1 MGRNKYRDYH
11 TILGNISLRNI
22 LTSNN
27 LHIQNIDMEW
37 INRTRVIKVA
47 LIVVA
52 ILLGVASLIFSNYL
66 VRDLER
72 EEATRMEIWT
82 EAMRTFNNAD
92 ENTDLNLVLTVI
104 KGNNTIPV
112 IVLDDKGGIDNYSNM
127 RIHGADTLGYLMRQ
141 AASMR
146 EAGNIIRMDM
156 NEPGRYYDV
165 CYDDSLMLKRLAAYP
180 YVQFGVFIIFL
191 LVALFAL
198 LSMKRSEQNRV
209 WVGLS
214 KETAHQ
220 LGTPISSLMAWTEML
235 QSTYPEDELIPEM
248 GKDVKRLEV
257 IAERFSKIG
266 SLPETT
272 PENLGEA
279 LHRVVDY
286 IDRRSSDRVT
296 IRCVVPERP
305 IIVRMCSPLFEW
317 VIENLCKNAIDAMD
331 GEGSITLHVASTDER
346 VYIDVTDTG
355 KGIQK
360 NHFNSIFSPGF
371 TTKKRGWGLGLSL
384 ARRIIESY
392 HKGRI
397 YVKHSEL
404 NKGTTFRIELRK

>member
-1 MGRNKYRDYH
+1 
-11 TILGNISLRNI
+11 
-22 LTSNN
+22 
-27 LHIQNIDMEW
+27 MEW
-37 INRTRVIKVA
+37 INRTRAVKIA
-47 LIVVA
+47 LIVIA
-52 ILLGVASLIFSNYL
+52 MLLGVASLIFSNFL

-82 EAMRTFNNAD
+82 EAMRAFNNAD
-92 ENTDLNLVLTVI
+92 ESTDLTLVLTVI
-104 KGNNTIPV
+104 RGNNTIPV
-112 IVLDDKGGIDNYSNM
+112 IVLDDRGGIESYSNV
-127 RIHGADTLGYLMRQ
+127 RIHGADTLGYLMHQ
-141 AASMR
+141 AAAMR
-146 EAGNIIRMDM
+146 GAGNIIRMDM
-156 NEPGRYYDV
+156 NEPGRYYEV
-165 CYDDSLMLKRLAAYP
+165 CYDDSLMLKRLGAYP
-180 YVQFGVFIIFL
+180 YVQFGVFIVFL

-220 LGTPISSLMAWTEML
+220 LGTPISSLMAWIEIL
-235 QSTYPEDELIPEM
+235 RSTYPDDELIPEM
-248 GKDVKRLEV
+248 NKDVKRLEI

-272 PENLGEA
+272 PENLNEA
-279 LHRVVDY
+279 LTRVVDY
-286 IDRRSSDRVT
+286 ISRRSSERVA

-305 IIVRMCSPLFEW
+305 IMIRMCSPLFEW

-331 GEGSITLHVASTDER
+331 GEGSITLHVAQTDER
-346 VYIDVTDTG
+346 VYIDVADTG

-360 NHFNSIFSPGF
+360 SHFNSVFSPGF

-384 ARRIIESY
+384 AKRIIESY

-404 NKGTTFRIELRK
+404 GKGTTFRIELRK

>member
-1 MGRNKYRDYH
+1 
-11 TILGNISLRNI
+11 
-22 LTSNN
+22 
-27 LHIQNIDMEW
+27 MEW
-37 INRTRVIKVA
+37 INRTRAIKIM
-47 LIVVA
+47 LIVIA
-52 ILLGVASLIFSNYL
+52 ILLGVASLVFSNFL

-72 EEATRMEIWT
+72 EETARMEVWT

-104 KGNNTIPV
+104 RGNNTKPI
-112 IVLDDKGGIDNYSNM
+112 IVLDDKGGIDSYSNI
-127 RIHGADTLGYLMRQ
+127 RIRETDTLGYLMRE
-141 AASMR
+141 AAAMR
-146 EAGNIIRMDM
+146 EAGNIIRMDT
-156 NEPGRYYDV
+156 NEPGLYYDV

-180 YVQFGVFIIFL
+180 YIQFGVFVVFL

-235 QSTYPEDELIPEM
+235 RTSYPDDELIPEM
-248 GKDVKRLEV
+248 GKDVRRLEI

-272 PENLGEA
+272 PEDLGEA
-279 LHRVVDY
+279 LRRVTDY
-286 IDRRSSDRVT
+286 IGRRSSGHVN
-296 IRCVVPERP
+296 ISLHVPERP
-305 IIVRMCSPLFEW
+305 VVVRMCSPLFEW
-317 VIENLCKNAIDAMD
+317 VIENLCKNAIDAMN
-331 GEGSITLHVASTDER
+331 GEGSISIHAIPTDDW

-360 NHFNSIFSPGF
+360 GHFNSVFSPGF

-384 ARRIIESY
+384 AKRIIESY

-404 NKGTTFRIELRK
+404 NKGTTFRIELKR

>member
-1 MGRNKYRDYH
+1 
-11 TILGNISLRNI
+11 
-22 LTSNN
+22 
-27 LHIQNIDMEW
+27 MEW
-37 INRTRVIKVA
+37 INRTRAIKIA
-47 LIVVA
+47 LIIIA
-52 ILLGVASLIFSNYL
+52 ILLGVASLIFSNFL

-72 EEATRMEIWT
+72 EEATRMAIWT

-104 KGNNTIPV
+104 TGNNTIPV
-112 IVLDDKGGIDNYSNM
+112 IVLDDKGGIDSYSNM
-127 RIHGADTLGYLMRQ
+127 RIHGTDTLGYLMRQ
-141 AASMR
+141 AAAMR
-146 EAGNIIRMDM
+146 EAGNMIRMDM
-156 NEPGRYYDV
+156 DEPGRYFDV
-165 CYDDSLMLKRLAAYP
+165 CYDDSLMLKRLGAYP
-180 YVQFGVFIIFL
+180 YVQFGIFTIFL

-198 LSMKRSEQNRV
+198 LSLKRSEQNRV

-235 QSTYPEDELIPEM
+235 RSTYPDDELIPEM

-266 SLPETT
+266 SLPEKS
-272 PENLGEA
+272 PENLNEA
-279 LHRVVDY
+279 LVRVVDY
-286 IDRRSSDRVT
+286 VSRRSSTHVS
-296 IRCVVPERP
+296 IRCVLPDCP
-305 IIVRMCSPLFEW
+305 IVVRMCSPLFEW

-331 GEGSITLHVASTDER
+331 GEGTITLHVAQTDER

-360 NHFNSIFSPGF
+360 SHFNSIFSPGF

-384 ARRIIESY
+384 AKRIVESY

-404 NKGTTFRIELRK
+404 GKGTTFRIELRK

>member
-1 MGRNKYRDYH
+1 
-11 TILGNISLRNI
+11 
-22 LTSNN
+22 
-27 LHIQNIDMEW
+27 MEW
-37 INRTRVIKVA
+37 INRTRAIKIM
-47 LIVVA
+47 LIVIA
-52 ILLGVASLIFSNYL
+52 ILLGVASLVFSNFL

-72 EEATRMEIWT
+72 EETTRMEVWT

-92 ENTDLNLVLTVI
+92 GDTDLTLVLTVI
-104 KGNNTIPV
+104 RGNNTIPI
-112 IVLDDKGGIDNYSNM
+112 IVLDDKGGIDSYSNV
-127 RIHGADTLGYLMRQ
+127 RILEADTLGFLMHK
-141 AASMR
+141 AAAMR

-156 NEPGRYYDV
+156 NEPGCYYDV
-165 CYDDSLMLKRLAAYP
+165 CYDSSLMLKRLAVYP
-180 YVQFGVFIIFL
+180 YIQFGVFVVFL

-220 LGTPISSLMAWTEML
+220 LGTPISSLMAWTEIL
-235 QSTYPEDELIPEM
+235 RSNYPDDELIPEM
-248 GKDVKRLEV
+248 GKDVRRLEI

-266 SLPETT
+266 SLPETM

-279 LHRVVDY
+279 LSRVTDY
-286 IDRRSSDRVT
+286 ISRRSSERVN
-296 IRCVVPERP
+296 ICLHVPERP
-305 IIVRMCSPLFEW
+305 IVVRMCSPLFEW
-317 VIENLCKNAIDAMD
+317 VIENLCKNAIDAMN
-331 GEGSITLHVASTDER
+331 GEGQIDIHASQTDEW

-360 NHFNSIFSPGF
+360 GHFNSVFSPGF

-384 ARRIIESY
+384 AKRIIESY

-404 NKGTTFRIELRK
+404 NKGTTFRIELKR

>member
-1 MGRNKYRDYH
+1 
-11 TILGNISLRNI
+11 
-22 LTSNN
+22 
-27 LHIQNIDMEW
+27 MEW
-37 INRTRVIKVA
+37 INRTRAIKII
-47 LIVVA
+47 LIVIAV
-52 ILLGVASLIFSNYL
+52 LLGVASLVFSNFL

-72 EEATRMEIWT
+72 EETARMEVWT

-92 ENTDLNLVLTVI
+92 GDTDLTLVLTVI
-104 KGNNTIPV
+104 RGNNTIPI
-112 IVLDDKGGIDNYSNM
+112 IVLDDRGGIDSYSNI
-127 RIHGADTLGYLMRQ
+127 RIPEADTLGYLMRE
-141 AASMR
+141 AAAMR
-146 EAGNIIRMDM
+146 EAGHIIRMDT
-156 NEPGRYYDV
+156 NEPDRYYDV
-165 CYDDSLMLKRLAAYP
+165 CYDDSLMLKRLEAYP
-180 YVQFGVFIIFL
+180 YVQFGVFVVFL

-220 LGTPISSLMAWTEML
+220 LGTPISSLMAWVEML
-235 QSTYPEDELIPEM
+235 RTSYPDDELIPEM
-248 GKDVKRLEV
+248 GKDVHRLEI

-272 PENLGEA
+272 PENLGDA
-279 LHRVVDY
+279 LKRVTDY
-286 IDRRSSDRVT
+286 IGRRSSGHVN
-296 IRCVVPERP
+296 ISLQAPERP
-305 IIVRMCSPLFEW
+305 IVVRMCSPLFEW

-331 GEGSITLHVASTDER
+331 GEGSIKIQVKPAGEW
-346 VYIDVTDTG
+346 VYIDVIDTG

-360 NHFNSIFSPGF
+360 GHFNSVFSPGF

-384 ARRIIESY
+384 AKRIIESY

-404 NKGTTFRIELRK
+404 NKGTTFRIELKR

>member
-1 MGRNKYRDYH
+1 
-11 TILGNISLRNI
+11 
-22 LTSNN
+22 
-27 LHIQNIDMEW
+27 MEW
-37 INRTRVIKVA
+37 INRTRTVKIV
-47 LIVVA
+47 LIVIA
-52 ILLGVASLIFSNYL
+52 IFLGVASLVFSNFL

-72 EEATRMEIWT
+72 EETTRMEIWT

-112 IVLDDKGGIDNYSNM
+112 IVLDDKGGIEIYSNV
-127 RIHGADTLGYLMRQ
+127 RIHDADTLGYLMRE
-141 AASMR
+141 AAAMR
-146 EAGNIIRMDM
+146 DAGHIIRMDM
-156 NEPGRYYDV
+156 DEPGQYYDV

-180 YVQFGVFIIFL
+180 YIQFGVFVVFL

-220 LGTPISSLMAWTEML
+220 LGTPISSLMAWTEIL
-235 QSTYPEDELIPEM
+235 QTNYPNDELIPEM

-266 SLPETT
+266 SLPETV
-272 PENLGEA
+272 PENLNEA
-279 LHRVVDY
+279 LLRVSDY
-286 IDRRSSDRVT
+286 MSRRSSEHITVN
-296 IRCVVPERP
+296 CFVPDRP
-305 IIVRMCSPLFEW
+305 IMVRMCSPLFEW
-317 VIENLCKNAIDAMD
+317 VIENLCKNAIDAMN
-331 GEGSITLHVASTDER
+331 GEGCISLHVAQTDER

-360 NHFNSIFSPGF
+360 AHFKSVFSPGF

-384 ARRIIESY
+384 AKRIVESY

-397 YVKHSEL
+397 YVKHSEI